1 MLYQIMLLFS
11 LTVSVI
17 YAVLRFYGKADLQRR
32 RAYGRAAVLMLGWAF
47 VSLGHMFVH
56 RH

>member
-11 LTVSVI
+11 LTVSAI
-17 YAVLRFYGKADLQRR
+17 YAVLRFNGKADPQRR
-32 RAYGRAAVLMLGWAF
+32 RAYGQATVLMLGWAF
-47 VSLGHMFVH
+47 VSLGHILAH